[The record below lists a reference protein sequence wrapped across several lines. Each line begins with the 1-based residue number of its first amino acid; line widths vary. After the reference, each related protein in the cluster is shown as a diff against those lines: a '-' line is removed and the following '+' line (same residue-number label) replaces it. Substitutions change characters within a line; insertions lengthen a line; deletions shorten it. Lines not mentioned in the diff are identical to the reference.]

1 MRRFKTSYLI
11 IVWSFAVILTA
22 GCGPKLI
29 TKEEAFPNMYKEH
42 PVAIL
47 VLPPINETTAA
58 DAKEYYSATIAEP
71 LSFSGHYVYPIEMVS
86 EILKNEG
93 MYDTELILNTPL
105 QKFKEYFG
113 ADAVMFVKIKN
124 WETSYYVIG
133 GNVTVGVEFLLK
145 STSTGEQLWKYA
157 GTLKVDTTGENRAG
171 GLLGLALQIVETAVK
186 TATTDYV
193 PIARRANFMTLNSIP
208 FGKYHERFNK
218 DQTIQIIQQKKEDAK
233 K

>member
-1 MRRFKTSYLI
+1 MRLFRTACLI
-11 IVWSFAVILTA
+11 IVLGFLVIVTT
-22 GCGPKLI
+22 GCGLKLI
-29 TKEEAFPNMYKEH
+29 TKEEAFPNMYKER
-42 PVAIL
+42 PVSIL

-58 DAKEYYSATIAEP
+58 DAKEYYSVTIAEP
-71 LSFSGHYVYPIEMVS
+71 VSFSGHYVYPIEMVS

-93 MYDTELILNTPL
+93 MYDTELMLNTPV

-113 ADAVMFVKIKN
+113 ADAVMFVRIKN

-133 GNVTVGVEFLLK
+133 GSVTVGVEFVLR
-145 STSTGEQLWKYA
+145 STSTGDQLWKYA
-157 GTLKVDTTGENRAG
+157 GKLKVDTTGENRAG
-171 GLLGLALQIVETAVK
+171 GLAGLLLQAVETAVK

-208 FGKYHERFNK
+208 FGKYHGQFNK
-218 DQTIQIIQQKKEDAK
+218 DHKIQIIPQDQEDAK